1 MIVHICDPASKPKDR
16 GFALQGCQS
25 QPLGIIG
32 SPKPLTRNI
41 LSGVADWGVVESQW
55 ANPKAS
61 RQSLVTLSSRAGF
74 CFTLVPAK
82 RYAMIPPTTIRVG
95 KRKLKGWKD
104 VLIPGFGNAA
114 GDVFTA
120 NIVQM
125 LQRMKHPAADEQNHN
140 VLDAI
145 GMALAIAKAGPEWLE
160 EYEIE

>member
-1 MIVHICDPASKPKDR
+1 MIIHICDPASKPKDR
-16 GFALQGCQS
+16 GFALLACTEGRIS
-25 QPLGIIG
+25 SWGAT
-32 SPKPLTRNI
+32 TRVNQI
-41 LSGVADWGVVESQW
+41 LSGRADWGVVEAQW

-74 CFTLVPAK
+74 CFTLVPAL

-104 VLIPGFGNAA
+104 VLIPGFGNAD
-114 GDVFTA
+114 GDVFTR

-125 LQRMKHPAADEQNHN
+125 LARMKHPAAAEQNHN

-145 GMALAIAKAGPEWLE
+145 GMALAIAKVGPDWLE